1 MTETKE
7 FDNCFSFYEK
17 AIEGRNFHYNNYN
30 TWANYYAIFNG
41 ALFVGYYSIIK
52 ECLNWLSFLIVII
65 GLVTSICWHLTVMGH
80 YHWMISWI
88 KIVQNYENELA
99 LIVKDKGLTPWRVYS
114 VYLNNTENSF
124 QKNISSQKLTSR
136 FTFLIEIAW
145 SVLAI
150 YTAYKTFHNFECF
163 KNNCKVVCLGF
174 STMLIFIINVIGY
187 LLFSEKSDT
196 SEMKD
201 YIC

>member
-1 MTETKE
+1 
-7 FDNCFSFYEK
+7 
-17 AIEGRNFHYNNYN
+17 
-30 TWANYYAIFNG
+30 
-41 ALFVGYYSIIK
+41 
-52 ECLNWLSFLIVII
+52 
-65 GLVTSICWHLTVMGH
+65 
-80 YHWMISWI
+80 MISWI
-88 KIVQNYENELA
+88 KIVQNYENELV
-99 LIVKDKGLTPWRVYS
+99 LIAKDKELTPWRVYS
-114 VYLNNTENSF
+114 VYLNNNENSF
-124 QKNISSQKLTSR
+124 QKNISSKKLTSR

-163 KNNCKVVCLGF
+163 KNNCKVVCLVF